1 MLSVGASDAL
11 SVRTGAVRFLKAFAT
26 LSVRVPA
33 RLFLAA
39 FTTLS
44 DKAARR
50 PAPES
55 PHYAAVTVASVNRV
69 LLGVEPTTNL
79 MDFLM
84 AGWAAHAA
92 AFKAECRAGHSAV
105 VLAA

>member
-1 MLSVGASDAL
+1 MLVDGVSEAFLVRAGATL
-11 SVRTGAVRFLKAFAT
+11 SLKAFAT

-33 RLFLAA
+33 MLFLAA

-44 DKAARR
+44 VKAARR

-55 PHYAAVTVASVNRV
+55 PHYAAVTVASANRV
-69 LLGVEPTTNL
+69 LLGVEPGTNN
-79 MDFLM
+79 MDLQM
-84 AGWAAHAA
+84 AGWAAHSA
-92 AFKAECRAGHSAV
+92 AFKAECRAGYSAV